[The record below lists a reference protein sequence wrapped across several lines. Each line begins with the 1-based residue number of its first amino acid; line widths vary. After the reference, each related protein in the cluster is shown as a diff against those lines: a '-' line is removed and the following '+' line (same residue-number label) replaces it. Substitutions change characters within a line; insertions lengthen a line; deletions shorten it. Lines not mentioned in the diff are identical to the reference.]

1 MENPKTT
8 EGLFEVIR
16 IAYGQCFG
24 AAVPEIVV
32 VKTGGMGECL
42 GFAEALVEE
51 RERMAEEDGERIQ
64 VIWDSDMAKG
74 GILELEKTFGYPR
87 QTAVVRFLDEDG
99 AWIAYAFRAVRIPQ
113 KEKIVY
119 DC

>member
-1 MENPKTT
+1 MENPKT

-16 IAYGQCFG
+16 VAYGKCFG

-42 GFAEALVEE
+42 GFLEALVEE
-51 RERMAEEDGERIQ
+51 RERMSEEDDDRIQ
-64 VIWDSDMAKG
+64 VIFDSDMAKG
-74 GILELEKTFGYPR
+74 GILELERTFGYPR

-113 KEKIVY
+113 KEEIVY

>member
-1 MENPKTT
+1 MENPKT

-42 GFAEALVEE
+42 GFLEALVEE
-51 RERMAEEDGERIQ
+51 RERMSEEDGDRIQ
-64 VIWDSDMAKG
+64 VIRDSDGAEG
-74 GILELEKTFGYPR
+74 GILGLEKTFGYPR
-87 QTAVVRFLDEDG
+87 QTAVVRFLDEEDG
-99 AWIAYAFRAVRIPQ
+99 AWVAYAFRAVRIPQ